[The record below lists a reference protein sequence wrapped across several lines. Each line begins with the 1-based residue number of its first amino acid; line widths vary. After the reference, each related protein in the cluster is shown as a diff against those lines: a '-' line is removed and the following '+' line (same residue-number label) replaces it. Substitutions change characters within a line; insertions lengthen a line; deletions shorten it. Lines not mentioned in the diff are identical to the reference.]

1 MSLSVDSVDIKKK
14 IEGCVTLKDL
24 EVIRL
29 EYLGKKGLIPSE
41 MKLLSKLSIDQKK
54 IKGQELN
61 KLKNLIEDTINQ
73 QKINIVVINNYRN
86 K

>member
-14 IEGCVTLKDL
+14 IENCKTLQEV

-54 IKGQELN
+54 N
-61 KLKNLIEDTINQ
+61 
-73 QKINIVVINNYRN
+73 
-86 K
+86 